1 VGVLCFYFSISGV
14 NIKGGG
20 RLWFLIWFQVINNN
34 IEHYQLNQFPT
45 QSECEEAL
53 EDAKVL
59 ITTSQTT
66 VYCFEV
72 IPK

>member
-1 VGVLCFYFSISGV
+1 M
-14 NIKGGG
+14 
-20 RLWFLIWFQVINNN
+20 WFLVWFQVMNNN
-34 IEHYQLNQFPT
+34 IEHYELNQFT
-45 QSECEEAL
+45 TENECREAL

>member
-1 VGVLCFYFSISGV
+1 M
-14 NIKGGG
+14 
-20 RLWFLIWFQVINNN
+20 WFLVWFVVINNN
-34 IEHYQLNQFPT
+34 IDHYQLNQFPT
-45 QSECEEAL
+45 ENECNEAL

-72 IPK
+72 IPQ

>member
-1 VGVLCFYFSISGV
+1 MVMWVLV
-14 NIKGGG
+14 
-20 RLWFLIWFQVINNN
+20 WFVVINNN
-34 IEHYQLNQFPT
+34 IDHYQLNQFT
-45 QSECEEAL
+45 TEMACAEAL